1 MCVST
6 ARPVIC
12 VEAGGPRPNSG
23 HGAGAPGDVE
33 PSPHPADLRR
43 PGLVTHA
50 LGTGLL
56 LGCSPTREP
65 SDPTHTRGQGTR
77 PDTAPTE
84 LISRENPEGPCGG
97 APLCAGKD
105 LRAPGE
111 ERRLPRPP
119 TPSLPLGLGHSGAH
133 SHRVVS
139 RCEAQG
145 PERAES

>member
-1 MCVST
+1 MLSPLLTPLTFVVLGLSRTLWVPACFSA
-6 ARPVIC
+6 ARPHV
-12 VEAGGPRPNSG
+12 
-23 HGAGAPGDVE
+23 
-33 PSPHPADLRR
+33 SPQ
-43 PGLVTHA
+43 
-50 LGTGLL
+50 
-56 LGCSPTREP
+56 
-65 SDPTHTRGQGTR
+65 DPTHTRGQQTR

-84 LISRENPEGPCGG
+84 LISWENPEGPCGG

-111 ERRLPRPP
+111 ERPLPRPP

-145 PERAES
+145 PEWAES